1 MGLPAGP
8 GHPFRAPLVA
18 PDIAHRGVA
27 NQSAATWS
35 RAVMLGHL
43 GEPAAAA
50 TERNWLTAP

>member
-1 MGLPAGP
+1 
-8 GHPFRAPLVA
+8 VA